1 MPLIKNGQEI
11 ENTWTFYDDDQVVP
25 ETGDAVVSFS
35 RLLDSERLCDH
46 QGRVGV
52 RVKGHD
58 HIERLETLLPK
69 LSLIEIEFPIFRDG
83 RGYSTARLLRERF
96 KYQGE
101 LRAVGD
107 VLHDQLFF
115 MVRCGFDSFLTPKA
129 GAAEFA
135 EAMKRFS
142 VVYQPA
148 ADGRTPI
155 GRVRAGTE

>member
-1 MPLIKNGQEI
+1 MPLIKNGEEV

-25 ETGDAVVSFS
+25 ETGDIVVSFS
-35 RLLDSERLCDH
+35 RLLDSENLCGH
-46 QGRVGV
+46 NGRVGV

-58 HIERLETLLPK
+58 HIERLVSLLPK

-96 KYQGE
+96 HYKGE
-101 LRAVGD
+101 MRAVGD
-107 VLHDQLFF
+107 VLHDQLFS
-115 MVRCGFDSFLTPKA
+115 MVRCGFDAFLTPKA

-155 GRVRAGTE
+155 GRIRAGTE